1 MTDMDTGRQDPA
13 PEPLADVLDDVR
25 AHLRRFVWFARP
37 EQADAVTLWI
47 AHSHAFAAVEQSPI
61 LAVVSPVKQSGKTR
75 LFEVVETL
83 VPCPWRIERPS
94 EAVLFRRIER
104 DAPTIFLDEADAI
117 FADRSTPFEGVRAL
131 YNAGNRRGTLVS
143 RVVPKGQ
150 TFELVDFRIFC
161 PKALAGIGR
170 LPETIVDRS
179 LVITMVRRITT
190 ESVERLR
197 YRTAQALGAPLRD
210 RLAATLA
217 DVGDL
222 SLPDGALPAELD
234 DRGQDNWESLLALAY
249 RAGGT
254 WPSRARSAALALQ
267 GDRQAADDN
276 AGIRLLADLR
286 TIFDA
291 RGAGFLASSEILE
304 ALAAMEGAPWGD
316 WRTGRPLSGRGL
328 AELLKAFGVGPE
340 HTSTARGY
348 ARRALEDPWARYLPP
363 SPDQAS
369 QVSAASA
376 PQASADRRLTA
387 VTHVTPPAG
396 SPDERAR
403 QAAERP
409 VGAAT
414 PDRPSVD
421 GMVPSWRCSVDLGRG
436 HAPALRG
443 DGSTYCATC
452 HPLVVA
458 RPHGV
463 AP

>member
-13 PEPLADVLDDVR
+13 PEPLADVLDDVQ
-25 AHLRRFVWFARP
+25 AHVRRFVWFARP

-47 AHSHAFAAVEQSPI
+47 AHTHAFAAVEQSPI

-117 FADRSTPFEGVRAL
+117 FADRSTSFEGVRAL
-131 YNAGNRRGTLVS
+131 YNAGNRRGTFVS

-190 ESVERLR
+190 EPVERLR

-210 RLAATLA
+210 RLAAALA

-234 DRGQDNWESLLALAY
+234 DRGQDNWESLLALAH

-316 WRTGRPLSGRGL
+316 WRAGRPLSGRGL
-328 AELLKAFGVGPE
+328 AELLKAFGVGPG

-348 ARRALEDPWARYLPP
+348 TRRALEDPWARYLPP

-369 QVSAASA
+369 QASDASVPRGSAE
-376 PQASADRRLTA
+376 RRLTV
-387 VTHVTPPAG
+387 VTHVTPPTG
-396 SPDERAR
+396 SPDECAG
-403 QAAERP
+403 QAA
-409 VGAAT
+409 A
-414 PDRPSVD
+414 PDGPSVD
-421 GMVPSWRCSVDLGRG
+421 GTPPRWRCPVDLERG

-443 DGSTYCATC
+443 DGSIYCATC

-463 AP
+463 AQ